1 MFAWLRR
8 LVRKPTAEEAEA
20 SARWR
25 EERRD
30 LKVSQGL
37 TAGRVMPDA
46 FQDDP
51 NARDNPR

>member
-8 LVRKPTAEEAEA
+8 LVTKPTAEEAEA
-20 SARWR
+20 TARWR

-30 LKVSQGL
+30 LKVSQAL
-37 TAGRVMPDA
+37 TAGRVMPEA

-51 NARDNPR
+51 NAHGHPR